1 MEYNCRLI
9 YFSIKVNI
17 NKEIRMHRKIDTRDY
32 GVLGNLKYMLKTMW
46 KYDRL
51 LYAYLVLSTLFS
63 VILSVLGVYLPSIT
77 INGLEEQWSIG
88 KLVISISLI
97 TLLIAACNLLKSWQ
111 DSNFSVA
118 QDISRQRFINRI
130 NKVTMQCNYSD
141 LENPKLQV
149 KIDQVTDLVYTGA
162 AKVGINGMQNGLRS
176 LLITVVGVLSFIA
189 ILHRLNIG
197 ITLFLFFTTWICSW
211 LKRNMVVY
219 EYNHRQDWAPIDKK
233 IDYINSKLTRFE
245 FAKDIRIFNC
255 TFWLMDKLKNLI
267 IKRSVWIKHILINRF
282 KRNIV
287 ESLIRLVRDGGTIT
301 YIIWLVIQDKVSASE
316 FILYIGSV
324 TQLTNFLSN
333 GFDTL
338 TNIKSASLDMNIIR
352 NFLELDND
360 LISENEKQKLP
371 ELLNSPL
378 SIKFEHV
385 SFRYSNSSDY
395 IIKDI
400 NFYIREGEKIA
411 LVGSNGAGKTTLI
424 KLLCG
429 FYKPTEGRIYIDD
442 IPIDEIKRNDLFS
455 MFSVVFQENMILPF
469 SVVQNIAMT
478 TKDKI
483 DYNKAEYCRN
493 CAGLAERLPNM
504 ELPLVKEA
512 QENGIEL
519 SGGEAQ
525 KLFLARALYKD
536 SPILLLDEPTAAL
549 DPIAES
555 EMYMKYNDFSKNKT
569 SIFISHRLA
578 STSFCDRILYIK
590 DGAITEEGSHQQL
603 LNNGGDYA
611 KMYQVQSK
619 YYQENEVNS

>member
-1 MEYNCRLI
+1 
-9 YFSIKVNI
+9 
-17 NKEIRMHRKIDTRDY
+17 MHRKIDTRDY

>member
-1 MEYNCRLI
+1 
-9 YFSIKVNI
+9 
-17 NKEIRMHRKIDTRDY
+17 
-32 GVLGNLKYMLKTMW
+32 MLKTMW